1 MVRTCI
7 SPSHQKRPLCPRSV
21 LTRSCTGSSLRVAIV
36 HARWNTT
43 IIEALVSGARKAL
56 LASGV
61 KEENI
66 VTESVPGSYELPL
79 AVQRIYT
86 ASQIQSTTSAVAG
99 GIGSVASGIG
109 DLLGASNSTTDLHG
123 SLQPAAPTERQTE
136 DTGFKHAFD
145 AIIAI
150 GVLIK
155 GESMHFEYIADA
167 VTHGLMRVQLDSGVP
182 VIFGLLTIL
191 SEEQG
196 LARAGLPGG
205 TGKEAK
211 GHNHGEDWGI
221 AAVEL
226 GVKRKA
232 WGEGRI

>member
-1 MVRTCI
+1 MAT
-7 SPSHQKRPLCPRSV
+7 SKGPGAPQTHD
-21 LTRSCTGSSLRVAIV
+21 GSNLRIAIV
-36 HARWNTT
+36 HARWNTA
-43 IIEALVSGARKAL
+43 IIESLVSGAKKSL
-56 LASGV
+56 TASGV
-61 KEENI
+61 KPENI
-66 VTESVPGSYELPL
+66 VVESVPGSYELPL
-79 AVQRIYT
+79 AVQRVYA

-99 GIGSVASGIG
+99 GVGSLASGIG
-109 DLLGASNSTTDLHG
+109 DLLGGSNSTTDLQG
-123 SLQPAAPTERQTE
+123 SLQPQAPEKGKE
-136 DTGFKHAFD
+136 DTGLKHAFD
-145 AIIAI
+145 AVIAV

-167 VTHGLMRVQLDSGVP
+167 VSHGLMKVQLETGVP

-211 GHNHGEDWGI
+211 GHNHGEDWGT

-226 GVKRKA
+226 GVKRRGWA
-232 WGEGRI
+232 EGKIGG